1 MRRSSTTALA
11 DRLAEYTAVVE
22 IGVGRRPD
30 LAAALAADGTAVT
43 ATDVEPRET
52 PPDVTFVRDDVTDPT
67 VSIYADAEALVARN
81 LPPELQRPAADL
93 ADRVDADFLFTTLGG
108 DPATVPVRRET
119 LPGETLFVY
128 RGIP

>member
-1 MRRSSTTALA
+1 VRRASQTALA
-11 DRLAEYTAVVE
+11 DRLSEYAAVVE

-30 LAAALAADGTAVT
+30 LAAALAASGTTVT

-52 PPDVTFVRDDVTDPT
+52 PPEVRFVRDDVTDPT
-67 VSIYADAEALVARN
+67 VSVYADAEALVARN
-81 LPPELQRPAADL
+81 LPPELQRPTAEL

-119 LPGETLFVY
+119 LAGETLFVY
-128 RGIP
+128 RNRP

>member
-30 LAAALAADGTAVT
+30 LAAALAADGTTVT

-52 PPDVTFVRDDVTDPT
+52 PPEVTFVRDDVTDPT